1 MIAPVVEQL
10 HQVLSGSGVR
20 VLAVSQSGLEETR
33 AWVRGRAVTFPTV
46 LDSTLEVSDRYGF
59 DAVPALVLTTA
70 DGTVL
75 SSFEGWAKT
84 DWTQLVDRAAA
95 ACRANPDLRIALQDA
110 ILDAIRDLPESRP
123 GCGSRLHDPNVAHRL
138 EVARERGHL
147 ASRRVSIPADDDPF
161 EFLFNRGLT
170 DGLPVVPPTEARVV
184 RMLTGTSRA
193 ATEVIAHVPPNLTPV
208 TVEKVAVNAVM
219 AGCRP
224 EYLPVVLTALDAVCS
239 NEFNLH
245 GVLATTYSVGPVI
258 VVNGPIR
265 REIGLNCEG
274 NVFGQGS
281 RANATIGR
289 AVQLVVRNVGGGR
302 PGEVDMAT
310 LGQPGKYT
318 CCIGEYEEASHWDP
332 LHVERGFSRHENTV
346 TVFAGE
352 APRTIRD
359 QRSRTAHSLATSIG
373 LAVESVA
380 HVKLHAM
387 GEAMLVVSPEHVRTF
402 ERNHFSKHDLRECIQ
417 TTTARPL
424 GELLPDST
432 CEKGLPLGALPP
444 SWLDANGQP
453 TQAARERPVA
463 KFRRPED
470 IIIVVAGGTAGK
482 FSAVLGGWA
491 SGAAGSTSVTRQIGV

>member
-10 HQVLSGSGVR
+10 HQALSGAGLR
-20 VLAVSQSGLEETR
+20 VLAVSQSGPDETR
-33 AWVRGRAVTFPTV
+33 TWASGLAVTFPTV

-70 DGTVL
+70 DRTVL
-75 SSFEGWAKT
+75 SSFEGWTKT
-84 DWTQLVDRAAA
+84 DWTELVDRAAA
-95 ACRANPDLRIALQDA
+95 ACRAKAGVRVAVQDSL
-110 ILDAIRDLPESRP
+110 LDAIRALPESRP
-123 GCGSRLHDPNVAHRL
+123 GCGSRAHDP
-138 EVARERGHL
+138 EVARRLEIAREPGHL
-147 ASRRVSIPADDDPF
+147 TSRRVRIPADNDPF

-170 DGLPVVPPTEARVV
+170 DGLPVVPPTEVRVI

-193 ATEVIAHVPPNLTPV
+193 ASDVVAHVPPNLTPV

-224 EYLPVVLTALDAVCS
+224 EYLPVVLTALEAVCS

-310 LGQPGKYT
+310 LGHPGKYT
-318 CCIGEYEEASHWDP
+318 CCIGEYEEASDWDP
-332 LHVERGFSRHENTV
+332 LHVERGFSRHESTV

-352 APRTIRD
+352 APRAIRD

-380 HVKLHAM
+380 HVKLHGM
-387 GEAMLVVSPEHVRTF
+387 GEAMLVVSPEHVHTF
-402 ERNHFSKHDLRECIQ
+402 ERDRFSKHDLRERIQ
-417 TTTARPL
+417 TATARPL
-424 GELLPDST
+424 AELLPDST
-432 CEKGLPLGALPP
+432 CEKGLPLGALPR
-444 SWLDANGQP
+444 SWLDADGQP
-453 TQAARERPVA
+453 TQAARERQVT

-491 SGAAGSTSVTRQIGV
+491 SGAAGSTSVTRTIGV